1 MRFIWFGKISLGNG
15 NLVITLATKS
25 KPTLK
30 QLLARVN
37 KENLHDEFDTGLDRV
52 RRNRKILLGL

>member
-1 MRFIWFGKISLGNG
+1 MFETAMKLIWFGKISLENG
-15 NLVITLATKS
+15 KLVITLATKS

-37 KENLHDEFDTGLDRV
+37 KENLHDEFDTGL
-52 RRNRKILLGL
+52 IIGGEIW

>member
-1 MRFIWFGKISLGNG
+1 MFETAMRLIWFGKISLENG
-15 NLVITLATKS
+15 KLVITLATKS

-37 KENLHDEFDTGLDRV
+37 KENLHDEFDTGLTMGSEV
-52 RRNRKILLGL
+52 W

>member
-1 MRFIWFGKISLGNG
+1 MKLIWFGKISLENG
-15 NLVITLATKS
+15 KLVITLATKS

-37 KENLHDEFDTGLDRV
+37 KENLHDECDTGLTIGSEV
-52 RRNRKILLGL
+52 W

>member
-1 MRFIWFGKISLGNG
+1 MFETAMKLIWFGKISLENG
-15 NLVITLATKS
+15 KLVITLATKS

-37 KENLHDEFDTGLDRV
+37 KENLHDECDTGLTIGSEV
-52 RRNRKILLGL
+52 W

>member
-1 MRFIWFGKISLGNG
+1 MRVIWFGKISLENG
-15 NLVITLATKS
+15 KLVITMATKL

-37 KENLHDEFDTGLDRV
+37 KENLHDEFDTGLTMGSEV
-52 RRNRKILLGL
+52 W

>member
-1 MRFIWFGKISLGNG
+1 MRPIWSVKISLKNG
-15 NLVITLATKS
+15 KLVITLAPKS

-37 KENLHDEFDTGLDRV
+37 KENLHDEFDTGL
-52 RRNRKILLGL
+52 IIGGEIW